1 MTTVPAH
8 NFSAPARAWVMA
20 AARFMPDVWAVLMS
34 SSLERTTRT
43 PSSRHRAS
51 LPLFM
56 ATSPRRVSEPRL
68 LGAAR
73 ALWKSIGKE
82 ADRTAPVS
90 RVARRRRVRAAGDG
104 SRAAVDYSMT
114 DVSPATAPTRLTARA
129 LIVGERID
137 TAGLERPDMIS
148 SLPLAFRVGERGI
161 AALFRF
167 GVAVMVGL
175 SPLEEEDLLAKLRSR
190 VSGFRALGDD
200 ETAVLEITPDS
211 DEQKS
216 SSGPIQIKNLSP
228 PRFLV
233 IADAPAKPVARA
245 RDERE
250 VNAVSDVVEPFAA
263 KLAATG
269 RPPFRR
275 RAMLRLIGQA
285 LLAQHRVSGRVAVEE
300 KPDVLWDH
308 PELERLYARLA
319 DEYELTER
327 ADVLKRKLEVIGD
340 TAQALTDIIDAD
352 RATRLEAA
360 IVILIVLEL
369 IAAIVQIALALR
381 GR

>member
-1 MTTVPAH
+1 
-8 NFSAPARAWVMA
+8 
-20 AARFMPDVWAVLMS
+20 
-34 SSLERTTRT
+34 
-43 PSSRHRAS
+43 
-51 LPLFM
+51 
-56 ATSPRRVSEPRL
+56 
-68 LGAAR
+68 
-73 ALWKSIGKE
+73 
-82 ADRTAPVS
+82 
-90 RVARRRRVRAAGDG
+90 
-104 SRAAVDYSMT
+104 MT

-137 TAGLERPDMIS
+137 TVGLERPDMIS
-148 SLPLAFRVGERGI
+148 SLPLAFRVGERGM

-175 SPLEEEDLLAKLRSR
+175 SPLEEEDLLAKLKSR
-190 VSGFRALGDD
+190 VSGARALGDD
-200 ETAVLEITPDS
+200 ETAVLEIAPDG

-233 IADAPAKPVARA
+233 IADALAKTVALA

-250 VNAVSDVVEPFAA
+250 VNAVFDVIEPFAA

-308 PELERLYARLA
+308 PELERLYARLT
-319 DEYELTER
+319 DEYELHER

-369 IAAIVQIALALR
+369 IAAIVQIALALH